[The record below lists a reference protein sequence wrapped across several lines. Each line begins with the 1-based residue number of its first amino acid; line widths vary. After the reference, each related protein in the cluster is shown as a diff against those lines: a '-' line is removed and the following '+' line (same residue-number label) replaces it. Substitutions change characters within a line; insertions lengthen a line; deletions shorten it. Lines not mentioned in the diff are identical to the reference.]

1 MITIT
6 HTLKGYSSTNPD
18 DPGEATHYLLEF
30 TDQQRKGWTT
40 TADPDTHIA
49 LLTIALERRFRFDGH
64 DQIGPEMK
72 AAASET
78 VALFDRYA
86 ERQRAY

>member
-6 HTLKGYSSTNPD
+6 HTLKGWTSADPD

-30 TDQQRKGWTT
+30 TDQERKGWTT
-40 TADPDTHIA
+40 TADPETHIA
-49 LLTIALERRFRFDGH
+49 LLTIALERRFRIDKH
-64 DQIGPEMK
+64 TQIEPAMQT
-72 AAASET
+72 AASET